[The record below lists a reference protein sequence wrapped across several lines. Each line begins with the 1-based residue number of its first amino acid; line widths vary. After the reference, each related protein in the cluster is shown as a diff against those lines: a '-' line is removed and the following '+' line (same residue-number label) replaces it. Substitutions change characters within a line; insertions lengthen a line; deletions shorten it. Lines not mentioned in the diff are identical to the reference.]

1 VLIIRR
7 FVIMPEFTC
16 LIKQRRTLFSL
27 VIFSLLLLSGVVLAQ
42 EVLQK
47 SISDLDFR
55 TSDLIFEIEDLG
67 GEIEE
72 LELKETETEVKIEL
86 SGDILFDFDKWDIRP
101 EAEPVLKKVADV
113 IREYPDA
120 SVLVEGH
127 TDSKGSESYNLR
139 LSQRRADSVKDW
151 LVKNGGIDGNRI
163 VTKGWGEQKPVAPNT
178 NPDGSDNPEGRQK
191 NRRVEITV
199 KKE

>member
-1 VLIIRR
+1 
-7 FVIMPEFTC
+7 MPEFTR
-16 LIKQRRTLFSL
+16 LIKQRWTLFSL
-27 VIFSLLLLSGVVLAQ
+27 VVFSLLLSGVVLGQ

-47 SISDLDFR
+47 SILDLDFR

-67 GEIEE
+67 GEAQE
-72 LELKETETEVKIEL
+72 LELKETKTEVKIEL
-86 SGDILFDFDKWDIRP
+86 SGDILFYFDKWDIRP
-101 EAEPVLKKVADV
+101 GAKPVLKKVLDV
-113 IREYPDA
+113 IRQYPEA
-120 SVLVEGH
+120 SVLVGGH

-163 VTKGWGEQKPVAPNT
+163 LTKGWGEQKPVAPNT